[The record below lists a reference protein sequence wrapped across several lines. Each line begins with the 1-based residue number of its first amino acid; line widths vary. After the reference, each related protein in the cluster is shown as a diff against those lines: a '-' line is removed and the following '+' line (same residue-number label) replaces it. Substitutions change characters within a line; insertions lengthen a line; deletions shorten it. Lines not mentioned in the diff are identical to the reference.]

1 MGTTK
6 IQIRTPR
13 SMARTDAGHVNAHRR
28 SLAFRP
34 AEDVAADR
42 ALGYVEHL
50 GPEYAPSVMLVNSMT
65 AVFIMIRLQDRLF

>member
-1 MGTTK
+1 
-6 IQIRTPR
+6 
-13 SMARTDAGHVNAHRR
+13 MARTDAGHVNAHRR